1 MGDIQVPKTSEQDK
15 ELQMVR
21 EAMEQYRHRL
31 QEMLKQVDESFWTAV
46 ERRARITLKKYKNVK

>member
-1 MGDIQVPKTSEQDK
+1 MPKTSEQDK